1 MRLNL
6 KTRKT
11 KHVQFVQDYL
21 FHLRY
26 GLINDALKLD
36 SLTGKKLDAKID
48 KIKTKS
54 SNFKKY
60 QKYLKLLML

>member
-1 MRLNL
+1 M
-6 KTRKT
+6 
-11 KHVQFVQDYL
+11 QDYL

>member
-1 MRLNL
+1 MKLNL

-11 KHVQFVQDYL
+11 KHVLYVQDYL

-26 GLINDALKLD
+26 ALINDALNLD
-36 SLTGKKLDAKID
+36 SLTGKKLDAKVD
-48 KIKTKS
+48 QIKTKS

-60 QKYLKLLML
+60 KKYLKILML